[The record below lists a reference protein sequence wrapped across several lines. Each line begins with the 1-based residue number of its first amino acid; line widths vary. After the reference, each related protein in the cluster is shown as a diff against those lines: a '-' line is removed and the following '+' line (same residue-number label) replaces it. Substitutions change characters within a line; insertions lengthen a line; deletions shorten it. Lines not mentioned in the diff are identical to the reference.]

1 MSLPE
6 ALERAAAAL
15 PKDAEAIRPANGDP
29 TRLLSNLSGDAAVR
43 LLHWLFDHEPPAADA
58 LAAAWAEDPVG
69 SRALAEIEASSL
81 SKRGRKALRRVHHQ
95 LRSRGLAVPE
105 PESAP
110 VIAKLPQLEERL
122 EGAFVTPLDP
132 SGARLVYLVE
142 PNPSGGVRL
151 FELLLD
157 EDRGVM
163 ECEVYNANRSQ
174 ARKFMR
180 DLSRGARLAATP
192 APPQAVRALIGRTA
206 ASQPPDRTLPRAFA
220 EWRSRLTD
228 AGPEAQTPGALARAS
243 LSDEAI
249 SGQAATAAALIREGK
264 LGPWP
269 PPVEK
274 LQRVAERIRESSG
287 GRIIVSK
294 LQRSERVD
302 AVLREAIDE
311 LLDEASAERTALR
324 FEEMAYVL
332 WKAERT
338 ADARACL
345 AAADELRQ
353 DGRSESQVVRALF
366 ERALAPLL
374 EGLEKEEREQ
384 EETSLLVKP

>member
-15 PKDAEAIRPANGDP
+15 PKDADAIRPANGDP
-29 TRLLSNLSGDAAVR
+29 AQLVSNLSADAAAR
-43 LLHWLFDHEPPAADA
+43 LLHWLFEHEPQAADP
-58 LAAAWAEDPVG
+58 LAVAWAADPAG
-69 SRALAEIEASSL
+69 SRVLGAIDASTL
-81 SKRGRKALRRVHHQ
+81 SKRGRKALRRAHHQ
-95 LRSRGLAVPE
+95 LRSRGLTVSE
-105 PESAP
+105 PDSAP

-163 ECEVYNANRSQ
+163 ECEVYTANRSQ

-180 DLSRGARLAATP
+180 DLSRGARLAAVP
-192 APPQAVRALIGRTA
+192 APPEAVRALIARA
-206 ASQPPDRTLPRAFA
+206 ATSQPGDRSVPHSFA
-220 EWRSRLTD
+220 EWRSRLTE
-228 AGPEAQTPGALARAS
+228 AGSEARTPGTLAREA

-249 SGQAATAAALIREGK
+249 SGQAAAAVALIREGK

-269 PPVEK
+269 PSVAK
-274 LQRVAERIRESSG
+274 LQRVAERIRESSR

-294 LQRSERVD
+294 PQRSERVD

-311 LLDEASAERTALR
+311 LLDAASAERTALR

-332 WKAERT
+332 WKSERT

-353 DGRSESQVVRALF
+353 DRWSESPVVRALF

-374 EGLEKEEREQ
+374 EGLEQEERER
-384 EETSLLVKP
+384 EASSLLVKP